1 MRTNTI
7 VALFVGLLA
16 LPLSASAQSAKATA
30 QVNELVNLTV
40 SPGPVDLT
48 DAQEVAD
55 LDWSTIL
62 EQTIKVANNKD
73 LFVTVSLEC
82 GLLTRTRVQTQGGA
96 TDTEW
101 ADAGVRVRVVYSDD
115 DGATWYTA
123 LPDSGR
129 LLDGAG
135 AFGGGTAVGSG
146 VSFCRR
152 FQQLQAKLQG
162 ILDCPA
168 GVAIPAGCTL
178 TDEEIELLLS
188 TLDAHAFTFLI
199 ADLSSGTY
207 IVKVEAVGIVDDSGN
222 DASSAA
228 VAGAGSVTIEEVRM
242 VRGEDITF

>member
-1 MRTNTI
+1 MRMNI
-7 VALFVGLLA
+7 ALGLLVGLVA
-16 LPLSASAQSAKATA
+16 FPVGASAQSAKATA

-40 SPGPVDLT
+40 SSGPVDLT
-48 DAQEVAD
+48 SPQAVAD

-62 EQTIKVANNKD
+62 EQTIKVANKKD

-82 GLLTRTRVQTQGGA
+82 GLLTRTRVQTSGGA
-96 TDTEW
+96 TDTQW
-101 ADAGVRVRVVYSDD
+101 ADAGVRVRVVYSN
-115 DGATWYTA
+115 DGGTTWYTA
-123 LPDSGR
+123 SPDSGR
-129 LLDGAG
+129 VLDGSG

-152 FQQLQAKLQG
+152 FQQLEAKLQG

-168 GVAIPAGCTL
+168 GAAIPAGCTL

-188 TLDAHAFTFLI
+188 TLDANAFTFLV

-207 IVKVEAVGIVDDSGN
+207 LVKVEAVGIVNDSGN
-222 DASSAA
+222 AASSAA

-242 VRGEDITF
+242 IRGEDITF